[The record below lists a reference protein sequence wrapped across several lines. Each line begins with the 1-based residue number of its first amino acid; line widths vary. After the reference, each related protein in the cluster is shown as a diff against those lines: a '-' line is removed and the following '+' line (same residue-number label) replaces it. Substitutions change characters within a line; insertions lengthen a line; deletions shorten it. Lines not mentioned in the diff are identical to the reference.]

1 MYVRGN
7 GLNGRRAPIAVVA
20 AIAAAAIVVAGCGD
34 EEEPPTEGEDLTAI
48 RCPLVPSGEKAD
60 GTAQYEPAPDAFDTA
75 ELIGMNIDEARQAAA
90 DHGCEVVVSVED
102 GKGLPVPIEVDPER
116 IFVYTEDDVVT
127 TIEGVGGGL

>member
-1 MYVRGN
+1 MYLRGN
-7 GLNGRRAPIAVVA
+7 GLKDRRAATAVLA
-20 AIAAAAIVVAGCGD
+20 AIAAAAMVVAGCGD

-48 RCPLVPSGEKAD
+48 RCPLVPSGEQVD
-60 GTAQYEPAPDAFDTA
+60 GTEKYEPAPDAFDTA
-75 ELIGMNIDEARQAAA
+75 ELIGMDIDDARQTAA

-102 GKGLPVPIEVDPER
+102 GEGLPVPIEVDPER